1 MISPPI
7 ELLLFR
13 KINPVFGE
21 VMMCALI
28 LSIGLFS
35 AIGSASAASKNT
47 VFEYTTDSILVKL
60 KEGKNDTA
68 SINVT
73 NEALAEANAY
83 IESTYSFLNMAKIV
97 VMDKHDADSIKTLVG
112 RLQDSGMFEYVE
124 PNYIWS
130 VDVVSDDPSL
140 SSLWGLNNTGQ
151 SSGTVD
157 ADIDAPEAWDVSTGN
172 ATTVVAVIDT
182 GIDYNHQ
189 DLAANI
195 WTNSGEIAGNG
206 IDDDGNG
213 YVDDIHGIDAVN
225 NDVDPM
231 DDHSHGTHCAG
242 TIGAVGNNTLGV
254 VGVNWDV
261 SIIALKFL
269 SASGYG
275 DTADA
280 IECLNYVLD
289 LKLNRSIDVKLT
301 SNSWGGG
308 PFSQALLDAI
318 DACANAGIMTI
329 CAAGNDYGNNNDVY
343 PHYPSNY
350 DSTGVISVASTDRYD
365 NISNFSNIGVST
377 VDIAAPGSDILSTTP
392 SNTYSSKSGT
402 SMATPHVS
410 GLLALIYSEYPD
422 YTLQEAKKT
431 LLYNGDL
438 LSSLSGKCA
447 TQSRINA
454 YSSLSN
460 GKNIP
465 TVTTPTISPAS
476 GTFSEATTLTLTCD
490 TAGALILF
498 TMDGSEPDLSAPL
511 YSGPFSYLG
520 NGASVVK
527 AKAFLSGY
535 SPSEV
540 ATANYTFP
548 LVTLEDALG
557 GGLTYTTGGDA
568 NWFPQTDQTVDG
580 SAAQSGVILHNQSS
594 WVEATVVGPKQ
605 LSWSWSVSSESC
617 CDRLRFYIDG
627 AYQSNY
633 YISGTVAWEQQ
644 VFLVPSGSHTVRW
657 AYTKDSS
664 VNTGSDA
671 AWLDSVALTSP
682 TNGFY
687 YIDNGTDI
695 TITGYGGAGGNVD
708 VPVLINGKP
717 VTSIGD
723 EAFKDETS
731 ITSLKLPDAV
741 TSIGDRAFYNCYGIT
756 SLSLPSNL
764 VSIGEYAFY
773 NCNNLGVVVFPSVVE
788 TIGDH
793 AFDSC
798 YSLGSVSFPTGLTR
812 IGSAAFSQCYGLR
825 SLSLPNGLTDIG
837 DYAFYLCR
845 GVVSLSLP
853 SDLSSIGS
861 SAFYGCSSLLNV
873 TLPDTLTTLGYG
885 VFEHC
890 SSLRS
895 VSLPSSLTEV
905 ASHIFSYCRSLTTV
919 NLPSGLTIIGDSMFL
934 GCSALTSVTIPA
946 TLTQIGYAAFY
957 DCDAL
962 TNLTLANGLTILGDS
977 MFNDCDGL
985 TTVSLPVSLIEIGSS
1000 VFASCD
1006 RLSLVVMP
1014 EGLTLLGNN
1023 MFYNCDVLRN
1033 ISFPESLTTIGYSA
1047 FSNCDGFTNAN
1058 MPASVTNWGSSVYS
1072 NCDSLTRVTI
1082 ESGVSRI
1089 PDSMFNNSDA
1099 LTTLIIPSS
1108 VTEIGHRAFY
1118 SCDSLVR
1125 IDLPSGVTDLG
1136 SYAFSDCDQ
1145 LSNISIASNVTTVGY
1160 GVFSNCDAITGVSF
1174 LSQFSEISDSM
1185 FNDCDGLRNVEIP
1198 SSITQIGSRAFYSCN
1213 NLRSL
1218 LIPSSVTRID
1228 DYAFSYC
1235 TVLSTLSFP
1244 TSVTYIGYNVFY
1256 GCNALN
1262 NVTLPSGMTTIASGM
1277 FSGCSGLRTLNIPSS
1292 VTSIG
1297 SSAFSGCN
1305 NLANLILPAGL
1316 LSIGSSA
1323 FAGCDSL
1330 TGLTLPNGLTEIANS
1345 LFYGCDNLSSMVIP
1359 SGVTRIGSR
1368 AFSGC
1373 IRLSNL
1379 TLPNGVT
1386 SIGSS
1391 AFNECTSFTFMVIPN
1406 GVNVLSDYTF
1416 SGCTNLTS
1424 VTLPNGLTSIGYSSF
1439 NNCSSL
1445 ASIQIPNG
1453 VTTIGSSAFS
1463 GCSSL
1468 VQVEIPNSVTRLNS
1482 YVFQNCSNLE
1492 EVTLPSGLTQI
1503 SSNLFYRCVKLDGVQ
1518 IPNGVTSID
1527 SSAFRQC
1534 SSLTQITLPDGITSI
1549 GSYTFS
1555 DCTKLKEIVI
1565 PSLVTYISYSAF
1577 YGCSELS
1584 VAYFKGDAPSLSSNA
1599 FYNVAGDFKVLFAEG
1614 AAGFTYPSWNGFPT
1628 LIWARNFCDF
1638 DGDHVDDLL
1647 YQSSFTLASSG
1658 QKMNGSGSKV
1668 GDLTPLIVGD
1678 TSRQFLG
1685 LIASDSVGL
1694 KDYLVRNLDGSNTY
1708 EIWLRDTN
1716 GDITGTYTFDPGS
1729 QDWRIVGAYDQ
1740 NRDGYADLIWQN
1752 TVTGAV
1758 QLWYLGANGVTS
1770 SYAQLAG
1777 SMDGYHVAAVG
1788 DMDDDGYMD
1797 LLWQNIN
1804 NSGASRVFAWYLDAQ
1819 GRLKAGG
1826 SIKIGS
1832 VSGGW
1837 RCVGL
1842 ADYSGDK
1849 IPDLVWQQTSSLR
1862 TLAWEMSTNGIRL
1875 NTLELSAG
1883 ESGQLVANWQWE
1895 LDAITAVSGDVNTD
1909 WNADLLWQKEADKS
1923 VQAWYM
1929 DGSLGVLDTI
1939 EAVAAGNAPGKL
1951 VALADMNGDGIND
1964 FIWTHIEGTRQ
1975 VVTLWEMNND
1985 RTLKRSVVLGKVA
1998 APYEFRAVG
2007 DMNSDGNTDILWQA
2021 SSTGKVIVWHMDGH
2035 GARTSFAA
2043 LTGRIPIYKVHLV
2056 ADMNGD
2062 GKNDILWQGRTGSN
2076 HRIIIWYMNGS
2087 GHRSNGVNYTAVSSN
2102 WTLSNAADYNN
2113 DTYTDLIWFNKAS
2126 GQAIAWLLDENNV
2139 RTSHQTFATGMTGFG
2154 LAHW

>member
-1 MISPPI
+1 MK
-7 ELLLFR
+7 R
-13 KINPVFGE
+13 
-21 VMMCALI
+21 ALI
-28 LSIGLFS
+28 LSVGLVLITGFTN
-35 AIGSASAASKNT
+35 AASKRGDI
-47 VFEYTTDSILVKL
+47 EYATDSILVKL
-60 KEGKNDTA
+60 KEGENNAA
-68 SINVT
+68 SIDVT
-73 NEALAEANAY
+73 NEVLAEVNAY
-83 IESTYSFLNMAKIV
+83 IESIYSFLNMAKIAV
-97 VMDKHDADSIKTLVG
+97 KDQHDADSMKALVG

-130 VDVVSDDPSL
+130 AEVVSDDPSL
-140 SSLWGLNNTGQ
+140 GSLWGLHNTGQ
-151 SSGTVD
+151 SGGTVD
-157 ADIDAPEAWDVSTGN
+157 ADIDAPEAWDISTGS

-195 WTNSGEIAGNG
+195 WTNPGEIAGNG

-242 TIGAVGNNTLGV
+242 TIGAVGNNSIGV
-254 VGVNWDV
+254 VGVNWEV
-261 SIIALKFL
+261 SIIAMKFL

-280 IECLNYVLD
+280 IECMSYLLD

-318 DACANAGIMTI
+318 TACSNAGIMTI
-329 CAAGNDYGNNNDVY
+329 CAAGNDYGSNNDVY

-350 DSTGVISVASTDRYD
+350 DSAGVISVASTDRYD
-365 NISNFSNIGVST
+365 NISYFSNIGVST

-392 SNTYSSKSGT
+392 GNTYSTKSGT

-422 YTLQEAKKT
+422 YTLDEAKKT

-460 GKNIP
+460 GKDIP
-465 TVTTPTISPAS
+465 TVATPTISPAS
-476 GTFSEATTLTLTCD
+476 GTFSEATTLTLACD
-490 TAGALILF
+490 TAGALIHY

-548 LVTLEDALG
+548 MVTLEDALG

-580 SAAQSGVILHNQSS
+580 SAAQSGEILHNQSS

-627 AYQSNY
+627 AYQSDY

-657 AYTKDSS
+657 AYTKDGS

-671 AWLDSVALTSP
+671 AWLDSIALTSP

-687 YIDNGTDI
+687 YIDNGSDI

-717 VTSIGD
+717 VTSIAD
-723 EAFKDETS
+723 EAFRDQTS

-741 TSIGDRAFYNCYGIT
+741 TRIGDRAFYNCYGLT

-773 NCNNLGVVVFPSVVE
+773 NCNYLGVVVLPSHLE

-798 YSLGSVSFPTGLTR
+798 YSLGSVSFPAGLTS
-812 IGSAAFSQCYGLR
+812 IGNSAFTRCYGLR
-825 SLSLPNGLTDIG
+825 SLSLPNGLIDIG
-837 DYAFYLCR
+837 DYAFYNCS
-845 GVVSLSLP
+845 GINSVTFPSSLT
-853 SDLSSIGS
+853 SIGS
-861 SAFYGCSSLLNV
+861 YAFNQCSSLLNV
-873 TLPDTLTTLGYG
+873 ALPDSLTTLGYSA
-885 VFEHC
+885 FYNC

-895 VSLPSSLTEV
+895 VTLSSGLTEV
-905 ASHIFSYCRSLTTV
+905 EGSVFSSCRSLTTL
-919 NLPSGLTIIGDSMFL
+919 NLPSGLTVIGRSMFN
-934 GCSALTSVTIPA
+934 GCSALTSVTIPS
-946 TLTQIGYAAFY
+946 TVTQIGTYAFSN
-957 DCDAL
+957 CDAL
-962 TNLTLANGLTILGDS
+962 TNLTLSDGLTILGTQ

-985 TTVSLPVSLIEIGSS
+985 TTVTLPVSLTEIGDS
-1000 VFASCD
+1000 VFAYCD

-1014 EGLTLLGNN
+1014 EGLTLLGNS

-1033 ISFPESLTTIGYSA
+1033 ISFPSSLTTIGHSV
-1047 FSNCDGFTNAN
+1047 FSNCDGFTNAK

-1072 NCDSLTRVTI
+1072 KCGSLTRVTI
-1082 ESGVSRI
+1082 ESGVTRI
-1089 PDSMFNNSDA
+1089 PNAMFSDCDA
-1099 LTTLIIPSS
+1099 LTTVSIPSS
-1108 VTEIGHRAFY
+1108 VTEI
-1118 SCDSLVR
+1118 
-1125 IDLPSGVTDLG
+1125 LG
-1136 SYAFSDCDQ
+1136 DAFSDCDQ
-1145 LSNISIASNVTTVGY
+1145 LSSISIASNVTTVGNS
-1160 GVFSNCDAITGVSF
+1160 VFRGCDAITNVSF

-1185 FNDCDGLRNVEIP
+1185 FYDCDGLRNVEIP
-1198 SSITQIGSRAFYSCN
+1198 SNITRIGSRAFSSCN
-1213 NLRSL
+1213 NMRSL
-1218 LIPSSVTRID
+1218 QISSSVTSIG

-1235 TVLSTLSFP
+1235 TSLSTLSFP
-1244 TSVTYIGYNVFY
+1244 NAITSMGYNVFY
-1256 GCNALN
+1256 GCDALN
-1262 NVTLPSGMTTIASGM
+1262 SVTLPSGMTTIASGM

-1305 NLANLILPAGL
+1305 NLANLSLPAGL
-1316 LSIGSSA
+1316 LSIGSGA
-1323 FAGCDSL
+1323 FSGCESL
-1330 TGLTLPNGLTEIANS
+1330 TSLILPNGLTEIADSLFRNCNNLNS
-1345 LFYGCDNLSSMVIP
+1345 LVLP

-1373 IRLSNL
+1373 SRLSNL
-1379 TLPNGVT
+1379 TLPNGVS

-1391 AFNECTSFTFMVIPN
+1391 AFSECTSFTSMVIPN
-1406 GVNVLSDYTF
+1406 GVTVLSDYTF
-1416 SGCTNLTS
+1416 YGCTNLSS
-1424 VTLPNGLTSIGYSSF
+1424 VTLPSGLTSIGYSSF

-1453 VTTIGSSAFS
+1453 VTTIGSYAFS
-1463 GCSSL
+1463 GCLSL
-1468 VQVEIPNSVTRLNS
+1468 IRVVIPNGVTSLYS

-1503 SSNLFYRCVKLDGVQ
+1503 SSGLFYGCVKLDGVQ
-1518 IPNGVTSID
+1518 IPSGVNSIEY
-1527 SSAFRQC
+1527 SAFGEC
-1534 SSLTQITLPDGITSI
+1534 SSLTQITLPNGITSI
-1549 GSYTFS
+1549 GSYAFT
-1555 DCTKLKEIVI
+1555 DCTSLREIVI
-1565 PSLVTYISYSAF
+1565 PSLVTYISYNAF

-1584 VAYFKGDAPSLSSNA
+1584 VAYFKGDAPSLSSNV
-1599 FYNVAGDFKVLFAEG
+1599 FYNVAGDFKILFAEG

-1658 QKMNGSGSKV
+1658 QKMDGTGSKV

-1694 KDYLVRNLDGSNTY
+1694 KDFLVRNLDGSNTY
-1708 EIWLRDTN
+1708 EVWLRDAN

-1752 TVTGAV
+1752 IVTGAV

-1777 SMDGYHVAAVG
+1777 SLDGYHVAAVG

-1797 LLWQNIN
+1797 ILWQNIN
-1804 NSGASRVFAWYLDAQ
+1804 NSGTSRVFAWYLDAQ

-1849 IPDLVWQQTSSLR
+1849 IPDLVWQQMSSLR
-1862 TLAWEMSTNGIRL
+1862 TLAWEMSAGGIRL
-1875 NTLELSAG
+1875 NTIELSSGGA
-1883 ESGQLVANWQWE
+1883 GQLVANWQWE
-1895 LDAITAVSGDVNTD
+1895 LSTIKAVRGDVNTD
-1909 WNADLLWQKEADKS
+1909 WNADLLWQNDADKS
-1923 VQAWYM
+1923 VLAWYM
-1929 DGSLGVLDTI
+1929 DGSLSVLDTV
-1939 EAVAAGNAPGKL
+1939 EAVASTNAAGKL

-1964 FIWTHIEGTRQ
+1964 FIWTHIEGNRQ
-1975 VVTLWEMNND
+1975 VVTLWEMNSD
-1985 RTLKRSVVLGKVA
+1985 RTLKRSLVLGKVA
-1998 APYEFRAVG
+1998 TPYEFRAVG
-2007 DMNSDGNTDILWQA
+2007 DMNSDGNADILWQDIN
-2021 SSTGKVIVWHMDGH
+2021 TGKVIVWHMDGY
-2035 GARTSFAA
+2035 GTRMSFAA
-2043 LTGRIPIYKVHLV
+2043 LTGQIPIYQVQLV

-2062 GKNDILWQGRTGSN
+2062 GIDDIIWQGRTGSN

-2087 GHRSNGVNYTAVSSN
+2087 GRRMDGVNYTAVSNN
-2102 WTLSNAADYNN
+2102 WTLGGAADYNN
-2113 DTYTDLIWFNKAS
+2113 DTNTDLIWLNKAS
-2126 GQAIAWLLDENNV
+2126 GQAIGWLLDEHNA
-2139 RTSHQTFATGMTGFG
+2139 RTSFQTIATGMTDFD
-2154 LAHW
+2154 LVHW